1 MEGAVAEVDKSAF
14 VECLA
19 LSKKNPY
26 ILQLAFT
33 AGIGGL
39 LFGYDTGVISGALLY
54 IRDDFKEVER
64 KTWLQEAIVSTAIAG
79 AIIGASGGGW
89 MNDRFGRKITIL
101 YADGLFF
108 AGSVIMAI
116 APNPTILIV
125 GRVFVGLGVGMA
137 SMASPLYISEASPT
151 KVRGALVSLNSFL
164 ITGGQF
170 LSYIINLGLSRL
182 PGTWRW
188 MLGIAAVP
196 AVVQLALMF
205 SLPESPRWLYRK
217 GRKEESIA
225 ILKKIYPPEEV
236 EAEIKVLSEST
247 EKEIKEAEFSNN
259 ITIVQMMKT
268 KAVRRGLYAGMG
280 LAIFQQFVGINTV
293 MYYSP
298 AIIQLAGFASN
309 QTALLL
315 SLITSGLNAFG
326 SILSM
331 YLIEKSGRKKL
342 ALISLTGVV
351 GSLIL
356 LTVVFHQTAITSPLI
371 SPTETANFNS
381 TCPGYSKAIDP
392 AKWDCMTCL
401 KDESNCGFCAS
412 TDRLKP
418 GACLIQDDASKE
430 RCASQHR
437 DWYTQ
442 GCPSKIGWLAIV
454 GLAVYIIFFSP
465 GMGTVPWVINS
476 EIYPLRYRGICGGI
490 ASTTVWVSNLIVSQ
504 SFLSVIELLGT
515 AWTFLAFGVISCM
528 AIVFVIIFVP
538 ETKGVP
544 MEEMEKLLEERKLG
558 FDLGNK
564 PSS

>member
-1 MEGAVAEVDKSAF
+1 MIDDDNRN
-14 VECLA
+14 LITN
-19 LSKKNPY
+19 NP
-26 ILQLAFT
+26 T
-33 AGIGGL
+33 DIGGC
-39 LFGYDTGVISGALLY
+39 FD
-54 IRDDFKEVER
+54 
-64 KTWLQEAIVSTAIAG
+64 
-79 AIIGASGGGW
+79 IILEYVVGF
-89 MNDRFGRKITIL
+89 NRRQQHDRFGRKITIL

-116 APNPTILIV
+116 
-125 GRVFVGLGVGMA
+125 
-137 SMASPLYISEASPT
+137 
-151 KVRGALVSLNSFL
+151 
-164 ITGGQF
+164 
-170 LSYIINLGLSRL
+170 L

-188 MLGIAAVP
+188 MLGMAAVP

-205 SLPESPRWLYRK
+205 SLPESPRWL

-268 KAVRRGLYAGMG
+268 KAIRRGLYAGMG
-280 LAIFQQFVGINTV
+280 LAIFQQF
-293 MYYSP
+293 
-298 AIIQLAGFASN
+298 LAGFASN

-326 SILSM
+326 SIL
-331 YLIEKSGRKKL
+331 R
-342 ALISLTGVV
+342 VV

-401 KDESNCGFCAS
+401 KDESNCGFCDS
-412 TDRLKP
+412 TDKLKP
-418 GACLIQDDASKE
+418 GAYLIQDDASKE

-442 GCPSKIGWLAIV
+442 GCPSNIGWLAIV

-476 EIYPLRYRGICGGI
+476 EIHPLRYRGICGGI